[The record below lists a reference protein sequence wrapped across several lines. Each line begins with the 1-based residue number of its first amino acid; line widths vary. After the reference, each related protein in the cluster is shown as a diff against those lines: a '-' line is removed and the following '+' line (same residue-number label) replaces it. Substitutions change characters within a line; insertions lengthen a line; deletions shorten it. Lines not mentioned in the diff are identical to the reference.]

1 MWVCAPALARSATG
15 WVWAPTLTEP
25 TNSCQSSN
33 LCCPMSTHVCP
44 PLLWSLVSGR
54 RSTRMPTVGARVVG
68 AQVVGGG
75 KRHGGSWRSATTV
88 KRWTQPGPPNVVARH
103 GFVHGLRTA
112 ILRRSSVFV
121 ILGSRQRVGS
131 SDRPPGTRAP
141 AQSLCMEGCP
151 ELERDVVARHGFVH
165 GLRTA
170 ILCHSINSVI
180 LERPEITEISNSAQ
194 IRQKG
199 KSPLVTFTFSK
210 PIGRCGYRGRCV
222 V

>member
-1 MWVCAPALARSATG
+1 MGLGADTDRA
-15 WVWAPTLTEP
+15 
-25 TNSCQSSN
+25 NK
-33 LCCPMSTHVCP
+33 
-44 PLLWSLVSGR
+44 LVSELKLVLSNEYTRLSAAFMVVGVRAPIDAHADSRRPGGR
-54 RSTRMPTVGARVVG
+54 RPGGRWRKATRRKLAERYYSQKVD
-68 AQVVGGG
+68 
-75 KRHGGSWRSATTV
+75 TT
-88 KRWTQPGPPNVVARH
+88 WTSQELERDVVARH

-194 IRQKG
+194 IRQKV
-199 KSPLVTFTFSK
+199 KVP
-210 PIGRCGYRGRCV
+210 
-222 V
+222 